1 MLCAAWFPAML
12 RGKWSIAAP
21 IRLNEREKKT
31 GFLWHFMRNQ
41 PSRARTH
48 KGHLDNDAMK
58 SSIKIPRIIGIPLL
72 LLISLCVSGLSA
84 AGQDAPEADDIHFAL
99 RLRNEEF
106 LRMVV
111 PKEKYLLGLA
121 RNITEEVKIRKFDG
135 GELSALNIDVL
146 ISPKQILVNA
156 YAREME
162 KLTGLL
168 GKISGLETKAR
179 KRLDWR
185 SIEALAELRKRVFT
199 ILESRTVPPPD
210 SLPAAEAGRQTESAA
225 GFQGAAGS
233 SRPPVFREFAE
244 TLLDQ
249 WKYNHLLDSK
259 LTQTRFELIRTK
271 LLKSAKPQ
279 DAQRMFRRDLRT
291 ALESYAAGDFAL
303 SRLQLRDVIAAYPG
317 IQTVDDILF
326 YAGESSFGLNFL
338 DESLE
343 TYGELATRYPHS
355 VYSGKALAK
364 ILFIRYIY
372 GQTDSMVQTYRRLQ
386 DFQRTAA
393 AQNVLDD
400 ETVGVASYL
409 VGLSEFN
416 RNSFVKALSAFRQV
430 PPGTSYEPPAQYLSA
445 ACHSN
450 MKNDDAALIIY
461 GRLVEPPAGK
471 KRNPIEIQVRNNAL
485 MKMGFIH
492 YERGDN
498 ARAISLFGRVDKEF
512 QFNDLNLLG
521 KAWSA
526 YRSGKP
532 VEALQNA
539 EALLDHSLLS
549 NYLYEAK
556 VLAARSK
563 ELLGQSDEAV
573 SDLEQVRTA
582 GTSPLSDRWAAPVS
596 DSPADA
602 AGTQDAD
609 QAGAIQLYS
618 EASRIFRFLHD
629 GSGPVFPPLA
639 GEERPPEMT
648 RLLDGKI
655 GVLDSLERMAEER
668 KSPLILDSIRKLR
681 GSAIQALQQQSR
693 KESDALPKNVDDP
706 VIRRMGLSS
715 YMRYLFGTLL
725 DDAVSEKK
733 KIRSNIAELE
743 RLAAEPLSSDQTGLR
758 IRMEI
763 RRDDLTDTW
772 LKLNQYEV
780 WLRENMPQAFRVEID
795 RWANFSEYGISNINF
810 SRIREID
817 GQMAVLS
824 GTVRQIDQVYR
835 AKKTELGKR
844 IEALLDD
851 VNLIERQMQAEMQK
865 KSEQE
870 KDKRFNSEYFE
881 KSIRESPISEPLSK
895 PEAGKDPLP

>member
-1 MLCAAWFPAML
+1 MDAPLCMVLGHAPRGMADCRPFENRVEQEWFILALRMKVFTKML
-12 RGKWSIAAP
+12 RNAAGLLGIGLLYLTP
-21 IRLNEREKKT
+21 ICLA
-31 GFLWHFMRNQ
+31 G
-41 PSRARTH
+41 S
-48 KGHLDNDAMK
+48 
-58 SSIKIPRIIGIPLL
+58 
-72 LLISLCVSGLSA
+72 SA
-84 AGQDAPEADDIHFAL
+84 AGQKDPAADDIRFTL

-111 PKEKYLLGLA
+111 PKEKFLLGLA
-121 RNITEEVKIRKFDG
+121 RNITEEFRIRKFDG

-146 ISPKQILVNA
+146 ISPKQMLVNA
-156 YAREME
+156 YVREME
-162 KLTGLL
+162 KLTALA

-179 KRLDWR
+179 KRLDWP

-199 ILESRTVPPPD
+199 ILDSRTVSPSD
-210 SLPAAEAGRQTESAA
+210 SLLTREAGTQTESAA
-225 GFQGAAGS
+225 GFQGAVVS
-233 SRPPVFREFAE
+233 SRPPAVFREFAE

-259 LTQTRFELIRTK
+259 LAQTRYELIRTK

-279 DAQRMFRRDLRT
+279 EAQRMFRRDLRT

-303 SRLQLRDVIAAYPG
+303 SRLQFRDVIAAYPG

-343 TYGELATRYPHS
+343 TYRELATRYPHS

-364 ILFIRYIY
+364 IIFIRYIY
-372 GQTDSMVQTYRRLQ
+372 GQTDSMVQTYRRMQ
-386 DFQRTAA
+386 DFQRMAP

-400 ETVGVASYL
+400 ETFGVASYL

-416 RNSFVKALSAFRQV
+416 RNSFVQALYAFQQV
-430 PPGTSYEPPAQYLSA
+430 PPGTSYKPPAQYLSA

-450 MKNDDAALIIY
+450 MKNDDAALAIY
-461 GRLVEPPAGK
+461 GLLAEPPAGK

-485 MKMGFIH
+485 MKMGFIY

-512 QFNDLNLLG
+512 QSNDLNLLG

-582 GTSPLSDRWAAPVS
+582 GTSPLSDRWAAPAS
-596 DSPADA
+596 DSPGDA
-602 AGTQDAD
+602 AGTQVSDP
-609 QAGAIQLYS
+609 AGTIQLYS
-618 EASRIFRFLHD
+618 EASRIFRFLHTAN
-629 GSGPVFPPLA
+629 GSVFPPPA
-639 GEERPPEMT
+639 GEEKPPETT

-668 KSPLILDSIRKLR
+668 KSPLILDSVRKLR
-681 GSAIQALQQQSR
+681 GSAIQALQLQSR
-693 KESDALPKNVDDP
+693 TEPGELPENVDDP

-733 KIRSNIAELE
+733 KIVSNIAELE
-743 RLAAEPLSSDQTGLR
+743 RMEAEPLASDQTGLR

-763 RRDDLTDTW
+763 RRDDLTETW

-835 AKKTELGKR
+835 AKKIELGKR
-844 IEALLDD
+844 IEALLED

-865 KSEQE
+865 KNEQE

-881 KSIRESPISEPLSK
+881 KSIRESPLSEPPSK
-895 PEAGKDPLP
+895 TEAGKDPRP